1 MIPLLLTALAPVLW
15 STGALGVR
23 LVESGPWTM
32 VFWRSFFMAIFLLG
46 ASRVAL
52 GREFLPRFRETA
64 VNGIWVGVFIALS
77 LIFYVFSVT
86 KTTVADSLL
95 VQATGPMFI
104 IVLGWILLGE
114 PVRRV
119 TIVALIAVII
129 GIGLIMVPSV
139 SRGGFSG
146 NMLGMLKA
154 LAFAAAT
161 LVIRKK
167 RSVALLPAVALAAVL
182 SAAVSAL
189 FAESLA
195 VPPRELL
202 IFAYLGLFQTGLAFT
217 LHANYSGRLPASQ
230 TGILVLLESILGP
243 LWVWVFLGEKPPSLT
258 LLGGLIIITTLV
270 IHTLLYYASDRKPA
284 NPKSAAV
291 T

>member
-1 MIPLLLTALAPVLW
+1 MLPLFMTALAPILW

-23 LVESGPWTM
+23 LVESGPWAM
-32 VFWRSFFMAIFLLG
+32 VFWRSLFMALFLIV
-46 ASRVAL
+46 ANRVTL

-64 VNGIWVGVFIALS
+64 IQGIWVAVFIACS

-86 KTTVADSLL
+86 NTTVADSLL

-104 IVLGWILLGE
+104 IILGWILLGE

-119 TIVALIAVII
+119 TIAALLAVVAGIA
-129 GIGLIMVPSV
+129 LIMVPSL

-146 NMLGMLKA
+146 NVLGMLKA
-154 LAFAAAT
+154 LSFAAAT

-167 RSVALLPAVALAAVL
+167 RSVALLPAVAVAAVL
-182 SAAVSAL
+182 SAAVSAV
-189 FAESLA
+189 FAESLR

-202 IFAYLGLFQTGLAFT
+202 VFAYLGLFQTGLAFT
-217 LHANYSGRLPASQ
+217 LHASFSGKLPASQ

-243 LWVWVFLGEKPPSLT
+243 IWVWIFLGEKPPLLT
-258 LLGGLIIITTLV
+258 LLGGFIIIAALV
-270 IHTLLYYASDRKPA
+270 AHTLIYYGDGRSLSRR
-284 NPKSAAV
+284 NVAV
-291 T
+291 Q